1 MFVNK
6 TQIVLSGEAPEIL
19 AAFYRLTKGLQV
31 DVLKQTE
38 NLMQL
43 DITSSRKKLERFEEQ
58 LKMQLGGP
66 DGHSFLFT

>member
-1 MFVNK
+1 MKVLLVNK

-19 AAFYRLTKGLQV
+19 AAFDRLTKGLQV

-43 DITSSRKKLERFEEQ
+43 DVTASHKKRERFEEQ
-58 LKMQLGGP
+58 LKMQLGV
-66 DGHSFLFT
+66 S